1 MKIQKLKDKYFQGF
15 ICDKCER
22 QLKHAFSING
32 SGIFGSECV
41 IEVAGLN
48 SKKQV
53 QEQMTLQKIWN
64 KMIANPKI
72 YSLDVYIAEY
82 GNIDIVEKRFFA
94 NGELS

>member
-1 MKIQKLKDKYFQGF
+1 
-15 ICDKCER
+15 
-22 QLKHAFSING
+22 
-32 SGIFGSECV
+32 
-41 IEVAGLN
+41 
-48 SKKQV
+48 
-53 QEQMTLQKIWN
+53 MTLQKIWN